1 MKKFIVLSIVLLML
15 AGFVITSSACEID
28 IKPGSDPNSINLKSK
43 GVVPVAV
50 LTTSCLDATT
60 VDPDT
65 VLFAGASPVRW
76 TIEDVDGDGDMD
88 LLFHF
93 KTQEL
98 DLDENSTEAT
108 LTGSTYDGDPIQ
120 GTDTVNIVP
129 KK

>member
-1 MKKFIVLSIVLLML
+1 ML
-15 AGFVITSSACEID
+15 AGFVITSSACGERID
-28 IKPGSDPNSINLKSK
+28 IKPGSCPNSINLKSK
-43 GVVPVAV
+43 GLIPVAI
-50 LTTSCLDATT
+50 LSSPAFDATT
-60 VDPDT
+60 IDPDT

-98 DLDENSTEAT
+98 DLDEDSIEAT
-108 LTGSTYDGDPIQ
+108 LTGLTYGKNSIQ
-120 GTDTVNIVP
+120 ATDTVNIVP